1 VAEGA
6 GNVRFAVRIDSAVLD
21 EDLAH
26 ATDAGRTAIKRAL
39 AEVAD
44 DGVPYLW
51 LKRCQ
56 AEGRDGTRLPGC
68 VKFYIP
74 QPDGQWGAVLT
85 ADTRDGNKTLLL
97 LAAGERHPTQPWRPS
112 VYQVAHA
119 RLEQ

>member
-1 VAEGA
+1 MAGEEG
-6 GNVRFAVRIDSAVLD
+6 GLRFAVRIDSAVLD

-26 ATDAGRTAIKRAL
+26 ATAAGRAAIKGAVSEIRA
-39 AEVAD
+39 

-56 AEGRDGTRLPGC
+56 PEGRDGTRLPGC

-85 ADTRDGNKTLLL
+85 ADTAHQTKMLVL
-97 LAAGERHPTQPWRPS
+97 LAVGDRHPSQPWRPS
-112 VYQVAHA
+112 VYQVAHS
-119 RLEQ
+119 RLNG

>member
-1 VAEGA
+1 MADGP
-6 GNVRFAVRIDSAVLD
+6 GGVRFAVRVDSTVLE

-39 AEVAD
+39 AGIA
-44 DGVPYLW
+44 DGVPFNW

-56 AEGRDGTRLPGC
+56 SEGRDGTRLPGC

-74 QPDGQWGAVLT
+74 QPDGRWGAVLT
-85 ADTRDGNKTLLL
+85 ADTRDGTKTLLL
-97 LAAGERHPTQPWRPS
+97 LAVGERHPTQPWRPS